1 MVTHL
6 LDTSVYSQRIRKAPD
21 SAVITRWQELGDAL
35 LAISSVCEA
44 ELLFG
49 LTKRGSD
56 RLWLEYEEFL
66 KDHLTQ
72 IPFGSAEAS
81 VYAEAKDSL
90 VAAGTHIGE
99 LDLMIGATA
108 LAHGLVLATLNIRH
122 FQLIDELEVEDW
134 GSNLPSDQ

>member
-21 SAVITRWQELGDAL
+21 SAVITRWKELGDAL

-49 LTKRGSD
+49 LTKRRSD

-72 IPFGSAEAS
+72 IPFGSAEAR
-81 VYAEAKDSL
+81 VYAEAKNRL
-90 VAAGTHIGE
+90 MAAGTPIGE

-108 LAHGLVLATLNIRH
+108 LAHGLVVATLNILTPGRSMDDKAC
-122 FQLIDELEVEDW
+122 F
-134 GSNLPSDQ
+134 DQE